1 MLVTSDYFPYQEC
14 DGWDIEDYVLVTC
27 MTLGVK
33 ICFEV
38 VNIVQDYDWCMISY
52 TSGKHLA

>member
-1 MLVTSDYFPYQEC
+1 MSYYFPYQEC

-27 MTLGVK
+27 MILGVK
-33 ICFEV
+33 LSFEV
-38 VNIVQDYDWCMISY
+38 ISIVQDYDWCMISY